1 MIQKDGGMG
10 KQASI
15 ETEEE
20 EDEEEGLEDEEDD
33 RLAMENMLGKI
44 FLEFKFIHFLA
55 GI

>member
-20 EDEEEGLEDEEDD
+20 DEEEDEEGLDDHED
-33 RLAMENMLGKI
+33 RLAMENMWVI
-44 FLEFKFIHFLA
+44 SDH
-55 GI
+55 